1 MNMKFFAQGSY
12 VNNTN
17 VKKNSDIDICIMV
30 KSLFYCEYVDGLS
43 DLDYNYSSSST
54 NANVFKN
61 EVIKALISKFGAE
74 SVSIGNKCINI
85 NSNSYHVNADVVP
98 CFQYRN
104 YRYIGSRSSEKFV
117 EGIKFF
123 TSNGN

>member
-1 MNMKFFAQGSY
+1 M
-12 VNNTN
+12 
-17 VKKNSDIDICIMV
+17 
-30 KSLFYCEYVDGLS
+30 
-43 DLDYNYSSSST
+43 
-54 NANVFKN
+54 
-61 EVIKALISKFGAE
+61 IKALISKFGAE

-123 TSNGN
+123 TSNGNYEVINYPKVQIITKLPKVIMRICCQKFKRKLYQTININI